1 MRTLRC
7 GSGRARA
14 PGRDRSRRVSARRCR
29 GSTTTRTHRSWSPA
43 SAATGAAGSGVDN
56 AVDNA
61 LGNEVG
67 KALGN
72 AVGKALG
79 KAPGK
84 VIRSDVTQHG
94 ATQTAVIQASALR
107 RGRVRATPR
116 RSRTT
121 GVVAAATAAK
131 S

>member
-1 MRTLRC
+1 M
-7 GSGRARA
+7 
-14 PGRDRSRRVSARRCR
+14 
-29 GSTTTRTHRSWSPA
+29 
-43 SAATGAAGSGVDN
+43 TGAALSGVGN

-61 LGNEVG
+61 VGNALGNE
-67 KALGN
+67 
-72 AVGKALG
+72 VGKALG

-84 VIRSDVTQHG
+84 VIRSDVTQQG
-94 ATQTAVIQASALR
+94 ATQTAVIQASAPR

>member
-1 MRTLRC
+1 M
-7 GSGRARA
+7 
-14 PGRDRSRRVSARRCR
+14 
-29 GSTTTRTHRSWSPA
+29 
-43 SAATGAAGSGVDN
+43 TGAAVSGVDN

-61 LGNEVG
+61 LDNAVGNEVG
-67 KALGN
+67 KAL
-72 AVGKALG
+72 
-79 KAPGK
+79 GK
-84 VIRSDVTQHG
+84 VIRSDVTQQG
-94 ATQTAVIQASALR
+94 ATQTAVIQASAPR

>member
-1 MRTLRC
+1 M
-7 GSGRARA
+7 
-14 PGRDRSRRVSARRCR
+14 
-29 GSTTTRTHRSWSPA
+29 
-43 SAATGAAGSGVDN
+43 TGAAVSGVDN
-56 AVDNA
+56 AVDNALDNA

-67 KALGN
+67 KALG
-72 AVGKALG
+72 KAL
-79 KAPGK
+79 GK
-84 VIRSDVTQHG
+84 VIRSDVTQQG
-94 ATQTAVIQASALR
+94 ATQTAVIQASAPR

>member
-1 MRTLRC
+1 M
-7 GSGRARA
+7 
-14 PGRDRSRRVSARRCR
+14 
-29 GSTTTRTHRSWSPA
+29 
-43 SAATGAAGSGVDN
+43 TGAALSGVGN

-61 LGNEVG
+61 VGNE
-67 KALGN
+67 
-72 AVGKALG
+72 VGKALG

-84 VIRSDVTQHG
+84 VIRSDVTQQG
-94 ATQTAVIQASALR
+94 ATQTAVIQASAPR

>member
-14 PGRDRSRRVSARRCR
+14 RGRDRSRRVSARRCR
-29 GSTTTRTHRSWSPA
+29 GSTTTRIQRSWSPA
-43 SAATGAAGSGVDN
+43 SAATGAAGSGVG
-56 AVDNA
+56 NA
-61 LGNEVG
+61 LGNE
-67 KALGN
+67 
-72 AVGKALG
+72 VGKALG

-84 VIRSDVTQHG
+84 VIRSDVTQQG
-94 ATQTAVIQASALR
+94 ATQTAVIQASAPR

-121 GVVAAATAAK
+121 GDVAAATAAK

>member
-1 MRTLRC
+1 M
-7 GSGRARA
+7 
-14 PGRDRSRRVSARRCR
+14 
-29 GSTTTRTHRSWSPA
+29 
-43 SAATGAAGSGVDN
+43 TGAAVSGVDN
-56 AVDNA
+56 ALDNA
-61 LGNEVG
+61 LGNALG

-72 AVGKALG
+72 EVG

-84 VIRSDVTQHG
+84 VIRSDVTQQG
-94 ATQTAVIQASALR
+94 ATQTAVIQASAPR

>member
-67 KALGN
+67 KALG
-72 AVGKALG
+72 

-107 RGRVRATPR
+107 PGRVRATPR

>member
-14 PGRDRSRRVSARRCR
+14 PGRDRSRRVSVRRCR

-43 SAATGAAGSGVDN
+43 SAATGGAGSGVDN

-61 LGNEVG
+61 LGN
-67 KALGN
+67 
-72 AVGKALG
+72 AVG

-107 RGRVRATPR
+107 PERVRATPR